1 MGPDR
6 TFGTLLGCAVGGG
19 GLLGAAAFRFLRAG
33 VPPAGRSA
41 QALTWHGVL
50 LPGPG
55 DLLIHLISYGLLG
68 ILLVHGRGKGYW
80 VGRASACD
88 TPAQPPCQTA
98 D

>member
-68 ILLVHGRGKGYW
+68 ILLVLQRDL
-80 VGRASACD
+80 VR
-88 TPAQPPCQTA
+88 QTW
-98 D
+98 